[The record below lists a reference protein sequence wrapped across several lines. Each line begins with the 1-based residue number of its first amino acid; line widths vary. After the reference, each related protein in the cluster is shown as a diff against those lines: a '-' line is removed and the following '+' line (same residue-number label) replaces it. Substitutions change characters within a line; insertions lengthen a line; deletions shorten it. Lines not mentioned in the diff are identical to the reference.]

1 MTRKDIIDTEVRT
14 PAENAR
20 AFLVTLCAPFTVL
33 MVVCMALGTVFADEE
48 SKRGIM
54 YCWSLLGACV
64 CTAALQ
70 LVFFTPTVI
79 KRMAYPLRLF
89 LFGVCLYAVLA
100 VLAVAISWFPADM
113 AGAWAS
119 FTVSYLAA
127 LAVATAAFAA
137 KHRREERVLNEKL
150 GEYRKTNC

>member
-1 MTRKDIIDTEVRT
+1 MTREDIIDTEVRT

-20 AFLVTLCAPFTVL
+20 AFLATLCASFTVM

-48 SKRGIM
+48 SRRGIM

-70 LVFFTPTVI
+70 FVFFTPTVI
-79 KRMAYPLRLF
+79 KRMVYPLRLF
-89 LFGVCLYAVLA
+89 LFGVCLYVVLA
-100 VLAVAISWFPADM
+100 VLAVTMGWFPADM

-119 FTVSYLAA
+119 FTISYLVA
-127 LAVATAAFAA
+127 LAVATAAYAA
-137 KHRREERVLNEKL
+137 KHRREERTLNEKL
-150 GEYRKTNC
+150 NEYRRNNS